1 MRERNAMQAAY
12 ARAKGKRYA
21 ETFRCPGGAL
31 CLDFCNSGQGIRGSR
46 QEEWIPTFADLVDWL
61 EAAEAL
67 TKSQALRL
75 RTGGAE
81 APQAAQQLFERAIA
95 FREALARVLLART
108 EGRAPAN
115 EDLRLIDAE
124 YARTAPFARLSATDD
139 GFAWTLDSSAAELD
153 AALRQFDLL
162 LAVPGRNEEL
172 QPPLVRDGELRQP
185 HEGAPPPCPAAA
197 QRLTSATAQPG
208 CGWLRPTEG
217 SRRPCRD
224 SPGSPCSRRLRKSR

>member
-1 MRERNAMQAAY
+1 MRERNAMQVAY
-12 ARAKGKRYA
+12 ERTKGKRYA

-31 CLDFCNSGQGIRGSR
+31 CLDFCNSGQGIRGS
-46 QEEWIPTFADLVDWL
+46 QEEWIPTYADLVDWL
-61 EAAEAL
+61 EAAGAL
-67 TKSQALRL
+67 TESQALRL
-75 RTGGAE
+75 RASATE

-153 AALRQFDLL
+153 AALR
-162 LAVPGRNEEL
+162 
-172 QPPLVRDGELRQP
+172 PLVESAVSLLTSERLARLRRCGNSTCYWLFLDETKNCSRRWCEMASCGNLMKVRR
-185 HEGAPPPCPAAA
+185 HRAA
-197 QRLTSATAQPG
+197 QRRSV
-208 CGWLRPTEG
+208 
-217 SRRPCRD
+217 
-224 SPGSPCSRRLRKSR
+224 